1 MAKKQNKKE
10 KEQVITVDGKEY
22 KVADLTE
29 EQIAMVNHI
38 GDLTRKIETSTFNL
52 QQLNFGK
59 SAFVDALKVSL
70 GE

>member
-1 MAKKQNKKE
+1 MAKKQ
-10 KEQVITVDGKEY
+10 KEQVITVDEKEY

>member
-1 MAKKQNKKE
+1 MAKKE

>member
-1 MAKKQNKKE
+1 MAKKE
-10 KEQVITVDGKEY
+10 KEQVITVDEKEY

>member
-1 MAKKQNKKE
+1 MAKKE
-10 KEQVITVDGKEY
+10 KEQVITVDEKEY

-38 GDLTRKIETSTFNL
+38 GDLTRKIETSTFNI

>member
-1 MAKKQNKKE
+1 MAKEE
-10 KEQVITVDGKEY
+10 KEQVITVDEKEY